1 VNRAVGYPALGRTL
15 IKASLLCSEDG
26 AKEFDAIGEICDEC
40 SIPWVMLSGGAA
52 HDKFERVLEY
62 AYAAGAG
69 GFLAGRTIWLDAVRS
84 HFPDLAAVSL
94 ALKKQSVTILNSL
107 SAVTKA
113 RAPSW
118 QPVFPKFDHVH
129 QEGDFARAY

>member
-1 VNRAVGYPALGRTL
+1 L

-26 AKEFDAIGEICDEC
+26 AKEFDTIGEICDEC